1 MGLINRINNF
11 FKRSNVST
19 VTDETFEKRR
29 IYVDPLISNDRKFFT
44 DIRARHFVAKQ
55 DPIGSTLCI
64 HLSERLTMKP
74 ILIYDDHYGKRI
86 LPEISTEFED
96 LGGMEMLR
104 EIIEHLIKDGY
115 NLWDPYLNEFGEFGW
130 FNYGSFESRPRY
142 WDRAGEARNPIDPN
156 QITLYR
162 VYYIPAYEDTRW
174 GGASNMQSVRK
185 FYKPDE
191 IFHFTRGRYNDGYGE
206 SILKKSWDSIT
217 KLRIASNS
225 DMFKRD
231 IRGIINISKLASPEE
246 QKQLVDAAN
255 MWTSHRWLIN
265 RVDVDNQRKPTGLPE
280 VRMTSLSEGSNP
292 TNTYNKSTTGKTLE
306 DPEWGRLFASSRL
319 SKMWW
324 IGAEAGTLAGG
335 DVTLTQDIIEE
346 IHHFNIVLPVV
357 KKILRVLSDWGLI
370 SKLPEKF
377 TVKYWREHEILT
389 FVAAKKELGEEQEQK
404 EEINKTEEII
414 PETENEEVIIKLVE
428 NIKEPTLSIIPGEV
442 SRMLSKIPK
451 GKDLFEND
459 DLSLENLSRKKFNE
473 FAKASINHSF
483 GDHTIDLIK
492 TLIKAEKNVSKTV
505 FRFNSTFIGTPMDFD
520 IALYYPALG
529 GGVNKEYACKRD
541 WKKFTNGKS
550 VKIQLFHN
558 NEQHVVGD
566 GLYGWDDATDKPV
579 ITTDLNRAE
588 LLVRLEQIGAKDT
601 RLYNRIAAGEPI
613 PISTEYNATIKIH
626 NGKKYQMQF
635 RDLGLALVNQGNCPD
650 NLCALVEKEEVT
662 A

>member
-1 MGLINRINNF
+1 MGLIKKINNF
-11 FKRSNVST
+11 FRRSNVST
-19 VTDETFEKRR
+19 VTDETFDKRR
-29 IYVDPLISNDRKFFT
+29 IYVDPLISNNRKFFT

-74 ILIYDDHYGKRI
+74 ILIYDEHYGKRI

-115 NLWDPYLNEFGEFGW
+115 NLWDPYLLNGKFSW
-130 FNYGSFESRPRY
+130 FNYGSFESRPAY
-142 WDRAGEARNPIDPN
+142 WQRAGEARNPIDPN
-156 QITLYR
+156 QIMFYR
-162 VYYIPAYEDTRW
+162 VYYIPQYEDTRW

-185 FYKPDE
+185 FYRPDE
-191 IFHFTRGRYNDGYGE
+191 IFHMTRGRWNDGYGE

-231 IRGIINISKLASPEE
+231 IRGVINIAKTASPAE

-255 MWTSHRWLIN
+255 KWTSHRWLVN
-265 RVDVDNQRKPTGLPE
+265 RVDIDNQRKPTGLPE

-306 DPEWGRLFASSRL
+306 DPEWGRMFASSRL

-335 DVTLTQDIIEE
+335 DVTFTQDIIEE
-346 IHHFNIVLPVV
+346 MHHFYIVLPEI
-357 KKILRVLSDWGLI
+357 KKVLRFMSDNGLI
-370 SKLPEKF
+370 SPLPEKF
-377 TVKYWREHEILT
+377 TVKYWREHEILISI
-389 FVAAKKELGEEQEQK
+389 AAKKELGEVQEQK
-404 EEINKTEEII
+404 DEITQTEETI
-414 PETENEEVIIKLVE
+414 PETENEEVIIKIVE
-428 NIKEPTLSIIPGEV
+428 NTQEPTLSIIPREV
-442 SRMLSKIPK
+442 SRMLSKIPENTS
-451 GKDLFEND
+451 LFEND
-459 DLSLENLSRKKFNE
+459 DLSLENLYRKKFNK
-473 FAKASINHSF
+473 FAKQAINHSF

-492 TLIKAEKNVSKTV
+492 TLIKAEKNAGKTV

-520 IALYYPALG
+520 IALYYPAIG

-541 WKKFTNGKS
+541 WKKFTNGKR

-566 GLYGWDDATDKPV
+566 GLYSWDDATDKPV
-579 ITTDLNRAE
+579 ITTDLDRAD

-613 PISTEYNATIKIH
+613 PISTEYNATIIIH
-626 NGKKYQMQF
+626 NGKKFQMEF

-650 NLCALVEKEEVT
+650 NLCALVEKQEVT